1 MITITPT
8 TLNILFALF
17 LPARVNSIEPAA
29 DAKTI
34 NDIEDIF
41 LRNTGKYDEK
51 IFTFSS
57 CEAEGFEENVLIHN
71 MKIKIGMSKRSSPT
85 IDSPLWL

>member
-1 MITITPT
+1 MSFIAFLAIRNSYDHNIENSCKSRTSAATMVTTMPT
-8 TLNILFALF
+8 TLNMLFALF

-34 NDIEDIF
+34 NDIDDVFI
-41 LRNTGKYDEK
+41 RNVGKYDEK

-57 CEAEGFEENVLIHN
+57 
-71 MKIKIGMSKRSSPT
+71 
-85 IDSPLWL
+85 